1 MQQYDPMTDFYQ
13 RGIAF
18 LFRQG
23 VAVVLSL
30 IFLGVT
36 ILALKIMWTRI
47 RDMETAF
54 EVRIEKNNAEWNKAL
69 EIAREDWRQ
78 CEQKREALAIEVEK
92 LKLIISKR

>member
-18 LFRQG
+18 LFKQG
-23 VAVVLSL
+23 ATVAVSVL
-30 IFLGVT
+30 FLGIT
-36 ILALKIMWTRI
+36 LAAVRLMWGKIER
-47 RDMETAF
+47 METAF
-54 EVRIEKNNAEWNKAL
+54 EVRIEKNNIEWNKAL